1 MSILHK
7 EVLSRI
13 YEGSDCVDSV
23 SSKPSTNR
31 AVIPHIEQRQGIYSL
46 DTVKLRFICN
56 QKMFDEYTKYIIRE
70 IRERDRD
77 NDLEDY
83 SIRYIGVNV
92 YGQNFEA
99 LYDDIQRNYRIFVE
113 FSLPKLLHYTNL
125 SKCNFQDLYNYVED
139 CVKPYAISPDTILWN
154 RLDIATNYSF
164 SSENDLNTFEKFLR
178 THKLGNKDME
188 SSKDYCFWKM
198 TDRVVR
204 LYKKYEEIRDNN
216 KVRLTDF
223 NTVNDYLDARA
234 KNHSYLKFAKDNN
247 IGRLEFE
254 YKRDWIEQKFGSN
267 KFYKIFPFVASY
279 NWMVQFRKDFPFIDK
294 GFFEVK
300 DMERIEFVIA
310 ELKKHQKT
318 RDYLEFLLLAKSHSL
333 EYAEEKFKVLKGKNY
348 SRFISRFFEIT
359 GFTIEQALQSVNTC
373 VNFPSKVAYYTEDCY
388 EVPEEYAYLDFNK
401 LENNLRK
408 SKQKKERIR
417 MNRARKRYSSS
428 YSFCE
433 N

>member
-7 EVLSRI
+7 DVLNRI
-13 YEGSDCVDSV
+13 CKDVGV

-31 AVIPHIEQRQGIYSL
+31 AVIPHIEQRQGNYSL

-56 QKMFDEYTKYIIRE
+56 QKKFDEYVKFIKKE
-70 IRERDRD
+70 IHERDRD

-83 SIRYIGVNV
+83 SVCYVGFNI
-92 YGQNFEA
+92 YGQRFEA
-99 LYDDIQRNYRIFVE
+99 SYDDIQKSYRVFVE
-113 FSLPKLLHYTNL
+113 FSLPKLFHYTNL
-125 SKCNFQDLYNYVED
+125 AKCFFQDLYDYVE
-139 CVKPYAISPDTILWN
+139 CCIKPYAISPDTILWN

-164 SSENDLNTFEKFLR
+164 NSLGDLNSFEEFLR

-204 LYKKYEEIRDNN
+204 FYKKYDEIKDND
-216 KVRLTDF
+216 KVNLNNFD
-223 NTVNDYLDARA
+223 NVGDYLDARA
-234 KNHSYLKFAKDNN
+234 HNHSYLKFAKDNN

-279 NWMVQFRKDFPFIDK
+279 DWMGQFRKDFPFIEK

-310 ELKKHQKT
+310 ELKKHQKI

-333 EYAEEKFKVLKGKNY
+333 EYAEEKFKIIKGKNY

-359 GFTIEQALQSVNTC
+359 GFTIEQSLQDVNTC
-373 VNFPSKVAYYTEDCY
+373 VNFPSEVAYYTPDCY
-388 EVPEEYAYLDFNK
+388 EVPEEYSYMDFGK
-401 LENNLRK
+401 LEDKIRK
-408 SKQKKERIR
+408 NKMKKERIR
-417 MNRARKRYSSS
+417 MNKARKRYSSS

>member
-7 EVLSRI
+7 DVLNRI
-13 YEGSDCVDSV
+13 CKDVGV

-31 AVIPHIEQRQGIYSL
+31 AVIPHIEQRQGNYSL

-56 QKMFDEYTKYIIRE
+56 QQKFEEYCKCIKTAIHEK
-70 IRERDRD
+70 DRD
-77 NDLEDY
+77 NDLEDF
-83 SIRYIGVNV
+83 SVRYICSNV
-92 YGQNFEA
+92 YNQSFEA
-99 LYDDIQRNYRIFVE
+99 FYDNFQDTYRVFIE

-125 SKCNFQDLYNYVED
+125 SKCFFQDLYNYVED
-139 CVKPYAISPDTILWN
+139 CIKPYAISPDTILWN

-164 SSENDLNTFEKFLR
+164 NSPEDLNSFEGFLR

-204 LYKKYEEIRDNN
+204 FYKKYDEIKDKDKVNLN
-216 KVRLTDF
+216 KFDKVG
-223 NTVNDYLDARA
+223 DYLDARA
-234 KNHSYLKFAKDNN
+234 HNHSYLKFAKDNN

-279 NWMVQFRKDFPFIDK
+279 DWMSQFRKDFPFIEK

-310 ELKKHQKT
+310 ELKKYQKT

-333 EYAEEKFKVLKGKNY
+333 EYAEEKFKIIKGKNY

-359 GFTIEQALQSVNTC
+359 GFTIEQSLQDVNTC
-373 VNFPSKVAYYTEDCY
+373 VNFPSEVAYYTPDCY
-388 EVPEEYAYLDFNK
+388 EVPEEYSYMDFGK
-401 LENNLRK
+401 LEDKIRK
-408 SKQKKERIR
+408 NKMKKERIR
-417 MNRARKRYSSS
+417 MNKARKRYSSS